1 RYGAV
6 YEQLAHF
13 EVMRRR
19 YREATRLLQ
28 RAVEVQPELWSAHA
42 ELGANLL
49 RLGQIDA
56 AREPFLLAYSG
67 DPYSPT
73 IVNSLRLPDGAD
85 QFELS
90 SNEVSAD
97 GVPVEVRLRLHRDE
111 AAVLRPYALDLVRR
125 SVETFS
131 RRYQFQPS
139 EPITVEL

>member
-1 RYGAV
+1 
-6 YEQLAHF
+6 
-13 EVMRRR
+13 
-19 YREATRLLQ
+19 
-28 RAVEVQPELWSAHA
+28 
-42 ELGANLL
+42 
-49 RLGQIDA
+49 
-56 AREPFLLAYSG
+56 
-67 DPYSPT
+67 
-73 IVNSLRLPDGAD
+73 D

-139 EPITVEL
+139 EPITVELYPDHDDFAVRVAALPGIGLLGVTFGYVVAMDSPSGRASGEFHWGSTLWHEMAHVFTLEVT